1 MGGWGS
7 GWQGSKKVTVERC
20 LVLSVKELARAGLLK
35 PGCPSGSWCW
45 RSGNETVATVKL
57 DLVIDPDKGT
67 IWLTHTAGGKLT
79 HYTVSLVTTV
89 PHYGG
94 RRWWFICPIKKIR
107 AAKLYLP
114 PGATG
119 FASRR
124 AHDLTYRSSQQSGRR
139 ERSAKFSRQLAER
152 LRRDLV

>member
-1 MGGWGS
+1 MRSDCFVERFKSSRERFANVLNLNDLGERKLDMGGWGS

-67 IWLTHTAGGKLT
+67 IWLMHT
-79 HYTVSLVTTV
+79 
-89 PHYGG
+89 
-94 RRWWFICPIKKIR
+94 
-107 AAKLYLP
+107 
-114 PGATG
+114 
-119 FASRR
+119 
-124 AHDLTYRSSQQSGRR
+124 
-139 ERSAKFSRQLAER
+139 
-152 LRRDLV
+152 